1 MSEIKRRI
9 IEFIEKEGIAKESFY
24 KKIGMT
30 SASFRGTAK
39 NTPLN
44 SDAVENI
51 LSELPQINI
60 HWLLTGEGPMLTEN
74 TNSPNTPQEPINQN
88 QNDMNIELVKMIN
101 RKDRE
106 IGELQVTIANL
117 REEIGALRTKLE
129 SMTFVESQSQK
140 RGPYNVEFGRI
151 VKLKRDRSIQNFA
164 LGGKPKKLL

>member
-140 RGPYNVEFGRI
+140 KGAV
-151 VKLKRDRSIQNFA
+151 
-164 LGGKPKKLL
+164 

>member
-60 HWLLTGEGPMLTEN
+60 HWLLTGEGP
-74 TNSPNTPQEPINQN
+74 NTPQEPINQN
-88 QNDMNIELVKMIN
+88 QNDMNIELVKMID

-106 IGELQVTIANL
+106 IGELQATIANL

-140 RGPYNVEFGRI
+140 KGAV
-151 VKLKRDRSIQNFA
+151 
-164 LGGKPKKLL
+164 

>member
-1 MSEIKRRI
+1 
-9 IEFIEKEGIAKESFY
+9 
-24 KKIGMT
+24 MT

>member
-1 MSEIKRRI
+1 MLDEIL
-9 IEFIEKEGIAKESFY
+9 
-24 KKIGMT
+24 
-30 SASFRGTAK
+30 TAY
-39 NTPLN
+39 P
-44 SDAVENI
+44 E
-51 LSELPQINI
+51 INKV
-60 HWLLTGEGPMLTEN
+60 WLLTGEGPMLTEN

-140 RGPYNVEFGRI
+140 KGAV
-151 VKLKRDRSIQNFA
+151 
-164 LGGKPKKLL
+164 

>member
-1 MSEIKRRI
+1 
-9 IEFIEKEGIAKESFY
+9 
-24 KKIGMT
+24 MT

-74 TNSPNTPQEPINQN
+74 TNSPNAPQEPINQN
-88 QNDMNIELVKMIN
+88 QNDMNIELVKMID

-106 IGELQVTIANL
+106 IGELQATIANL

-129 SMTFVESQSQK
+129 SMTFVESQSQC
-140 RGPYNVEFGRI
+140 RI
-151 VKLKRDRSIQNFA
+151 WTHR
-164 LGGKPKKLL
+164 